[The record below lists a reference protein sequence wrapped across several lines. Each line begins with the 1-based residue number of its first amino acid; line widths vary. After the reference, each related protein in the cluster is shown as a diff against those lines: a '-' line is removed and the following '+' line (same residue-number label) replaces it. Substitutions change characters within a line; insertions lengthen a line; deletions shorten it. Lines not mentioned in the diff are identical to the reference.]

1 MNTKDKIK
9 EYDLLQRVVNHLT
22 VQNPVVYDLGL
33 LNGKMGIAFFFY
45 HYARYQKESL
55 YEVLAGNLIEEICD
69 NLHDNMPVT
78 IDKGLCG
85 IAWGI
90 CTLLEQDF
98 LDGDADEVLNDIDH
112 KIMERDPMRMIDL
125 SFRTGL
131 EGIWCYVRTRLA
143 FAEKEQTARPF
154 DNMYIYALEKS
165 VQRAGLPL
173 KSVSPLDVITPP
185 QLNET
190 TDILKLPLG
199 LDGGCA
205 GLALKH
211 YTDEAYLSF

>member
-1 MNTKDKIK
+1 MNAKNKIK

-22 VQNPVVYDLGL
+22 IHNFAVHDLGL
-33 LNGKMGIAFFFY
+33 LNGKMGIAFLFY
-45 HYARYQKESL
+45 HYARFKKESL

-69 NLHDNMPVT
+69 NLHDNMSIT

-90 CTLLEQDF
+90 CTLLEEGF

-112 KIMERDPMRMIDL
+112 KIMERDPMRMIDF

-131 EGIWCYVRTRLA
+131 EGIRSYVQARLS
-143 FAEKEQTARPF
+143 FAKNKQTTRPF
-154 DNMYIYALEKS
+154 DNMYIYALEKR
-165 VQRAGLPL
+165 VQKAGLPL
-173 KSVSPLDVITPP
+173 KSVSPLDVIALP

-190 TDILKLPLG
+190 TDIMKLPLG

-205 GLALKH
+205 GFVLKTL
-211 YTDEAYLSF
+211 YR

>member
-1 MNTKDKIK
+1 MNTKDEIK
-9 EYDLLQRVVNHLT
+9 ECDLLQRVVNHLT
-22 VQNPVVYDLGL
+22 VQNSAVRDLGL

-69 NLHDNMPVT
+69 NIHDNMPIT

-90 CTLLEQDF
+90 CALLEQDF
-98 LDGDADEVLNDIDH
+98 LDGDVDEVLNEIDL
-112 KIMERDPMRMIDL
+112 KIMERDPMRMTDF

-131 EGIWCYVRTRLA
+131 EGIRSYVRARIS
-143 FAEKEQTARPF
+143 FAEKEHTTRPF
-154 DNMYIYALEKS
+154 DDMYIYALEKS
-165 VQRAGLPL
+165 AQKAGLPL
-173 KSVSPLDVITPP
+173 KSHSPLDVITTP
-185 QLNET
+185 QMNEI
-190 TDILKLPLG
+190 TDIQKLPLG

-205 GLALKH
+205 GFVLKTL
-211 YTDEAYLSF
+211 YR

>member
-9 EYDLLQRVVNHLT
+9 AYDLLQRVVNHLT
-22 VQNPVVYDLGL
+22 IQSLTVYDLGL

-45 HYARYQKESL
+45 HYARYQKEPL

-69 NLHDNMPVT
+69 NIHDNMPVT

-90 CTLLEQDF
+90 CALLEQDF

-112 KIMERDPMRMIDL
+112 KIMERDPMRMTDF

-131 EGIWCYVRTRLA
+131 EGIRSYVQARILLA
-143 FAEKEQTARPF
+143 QKEQAVCPF
-154 DNMYIYALEKS
+154 DNMYVYALNKS
-165 VQRAGLPL
+165 AQKAGLPL
-173 KSVSPLDVITPP
+173 RSVSPLDTINVPE
-185 QLNET
+185 LSET
-190 TDILKLPLG
+190 TDFLKLPLG

-205 GLALKH
+205 GLALKTL
-211 YTDEAYLSF
+211 YR

>member
-1 MNTKDKIK
+1 MNIKDKTK
-9 EYDLLQRVVNHLT
+9 ECDLLQRIVNHLT
-22 VQNPVVYDLGL
+22 IQNITVHDIGL

-45 HYARYQKESL
+45 HYARYKKDSL
-55 YEVLAGNLIEEICD
+55 YEVLAGNLMDEICD
-69 NLHDNMPVT
+69 NLHDNMPIT

-98 LDGDADEVLNDIDH
+98 LDGDADEVLNDIDY
-112 KIMERDPMRMIDL
+112 KIMERDPMRMIDF

-131 EGIWCYVRTRLA
+131 EGVRCYVQARLS
-143 FAEKEQTARPF
+143 FAEKRQTTRPF

-165 VQRAGLPL
+165 VQKAGLPL

-190 TDILKLPLG
+190 IDILKLPLG

-205 GLALKH
+205 GLALKTL
-211 YTDEAYLSF
+211 YR